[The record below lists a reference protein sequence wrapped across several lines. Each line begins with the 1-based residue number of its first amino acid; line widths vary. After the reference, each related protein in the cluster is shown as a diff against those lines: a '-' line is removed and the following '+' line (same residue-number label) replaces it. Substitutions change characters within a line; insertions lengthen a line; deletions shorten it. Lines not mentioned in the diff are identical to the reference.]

1 LRKPIGSFDLLLRNF
16 FLTWQTLLF
25 QETLARTFVLVIVQ
39 FSRFC
44 LPPHFGDL
52 YIIAFPVISVNTFL
66 TTFLCF
72 FQEKIRTEKYGADL
86 YSFYFY
92 CTL

>member
-1 LRKPIGSFDLLLRNF
+1 GKRFSFKKRSPAHSF
-16 FLTWQTLLF
+16 
-25 QETLARTFVLVIVQ
+25 LVIVQ

-52 YIIAFPVISVNTFL
+52 YIIAFPVTSVNTFF